1 MYNIIFCNYGK
12 IFLKGHTHIPFKFE
26 KKIVL
31 KNNVYIFLIIII
43 DVAEKEKTCHN
54 ANFKIVRT
62 TIIKFRKSIFE
73 LNFLN
78 SFI

>member
-1 MYNIIFCNYGK
+1 MQSFKIIVF
-12 IFLKGHTHIPFKFE
+12 I
-26 KKIVL
+26 
-31 KNNVYIFLIIII
+31 
-43 DVAEKEKTCHN
+43 VAEKEKTCHN

-62 TIIKFRKSIFE
+62 TIIKLRKGIFE